1 MENTCDGEYHFMR
14 TTWVLTS
21 IVSILLG
28 FSLSSQAAPAVAN
41 TARDPQA
48 LIHGAVEEL
57 RMAIVHDKMAINK
70 DPNRAITLVDRIVL
84 PHVDTNR
91 VGRLILGQHWRNA
104 TPEQRRQFVD
114 NYRRLLLRTYAVHVS
129 DYADVKVEYLSSGG
143 TTNNSKRTVV
153 RTRVSHAGNP
163 ASNVDYRMYL
173 TANGW
178 KVYDV
183 AVTGISLVATFR
195 ATVNSEI
202 NRYGLDGLIARLIE
216 KNSRPLTH

>member
-1 MENTCDGEYHFMR
+1 ML
-14 TTWVLTS
+14 W
-21 IVSILLG
+21 
-28 FSLSSQAAPAVAN
+28 Q
-41 TARDPQA
+41 
-48 LIHGAVEEL
+48 L
-57 RMAIVHDKMAINK
+57 R
-70 DPNRAITLVDRIVL
+70 
-84 PHVDTNR
+84 
-91 VGRLILGQHWRNA
+91 
-104 TPEQRRQFVD
+104 
-114 NYRRLLLRTYAVHVS
+114 VS